1 MVLVRDVF
9 QVKVGQMDKVL
20 EAFKAASERDLST
33 TRISRILTDISGPHF
48 TLVIETKA
56 ESVDAHWEA
65 MQEIFKN
72 QELAEEM
79 GSVMQLV
86 ESGHREYYTI
96 EYEA

>member
-9 QVKVGQMDKVL
+9 QVKFGQMDKVL
-20 EAFKAASERDLST
+20 EVLKVAAEKDLST
-33 TRISRILTDISGPHF
+33 TSVSHILTDISGPHF

-56 ESVDAHWEA
+56 ESVDAHWAA
-65 MQEIFKN
+65 MQESFKDP
-72 QELAEEM
+72 ELAETM